1 MNDRRSNLGVTTSA
15 RGQPRR
21 LCEKLPADRGFNAS
35 FEFDCTERGR
45 GEYASIVTESS
56 SHLGEAF
63 VRRLSQGGHAVL
75 GLDIRE
81 GRLTTR
87 VGSITDRS
95 CISRCR
101 SASRRS
107 STRRPCTGRTST
119 LIADWPS
126 STPTLPARSICWK
139 LARRQTSSHLSSRAR
154 RASSGDAPAPPV
166 GAPAVWMTDEIK
178 PIPKRGLPIGL
189 RRRIW
194 CLSIRSM
201 TRGALSTTVRERCG
215 TGIIAAA
222 EI

>member
-21 LCEKLPADRGFNAS
+21 LCEKLPADRGFNAT

-87 VGSITDRS
+87 VGSPTALAS
-95 CISRCR
+95 VVAR

-139 LARRQTSSHLSSRAR
+139 LARRQTSSICLHEHDERLQATR
-154 RASSGDAPAPPV
+154 PPR
-166 GAPAVWMTDEIK
+166 P
-178 PIPKRGLPIGL
+178 
-189 RRRIW
+189 
-194 CLSIRSM
+194 
-201 TRGALSTTVRERCG
+201 RERRPFG
-215 TGIIAAA
+215 
-222 EI
+222 